1 MSIKQS
7 QAILKRFI
15 DLKSAFGLRWAQK
28 MKPCFVTLRTFLS
41 FVFPLSSFRFPLS
54 SFSFPDLPRK
64 DRSESANRVDC
75 RSFSVLAIL
84 TGSRPEIF
92 LGFEG
97 SVS

>member
-41 FVFPLSSFRFPLS
+41 FVFPLSSF
-54 SFSFPDLPRK
+54 SFPDLSRK

-84 TGSRPEIF
+84 TGSRPENF

-97 SVS
+97 SVA